1 MSMPFDAEAP
11 PDPAQAPAHDPAVVP
26 RRRVPR
32 LRLWSVF
39 VRQAFVRDTHY
50 RLHFVTT
57 VGVGVV
63 QLGLALVPIL
73 LMYGYT
79 DDVRGWSRTDV
90 IALVGMYQIATG
102 ILATFVAPNLHRMTT
117 YITRGELDGILLRPV
132 SAQFFLT
139 FRWVDLAELG
149 TVGTGAT
156 VVAIAFSRTDVQLG
170 VGAILSAGVLLA
182 CGLVLLTC
190 VWSALSYSAFW
201 LQSVE
206 PVPLVFQAVMEAGK
220 YPLPFFPPVARGF
233 FTFVFP
239 VAFATTFPIEAL
251 RGDIAWPAVAGGCAL
266 AVGAVLVVRAYWRF
280 GLRFY
285 ASASS

>member
-1 MSMPFDAEAP
+1 MTRNDAPSTDRARAA
-11 PDPAQAPAHDPAVVP
+11 DPVAT
-26 RRRVPR
+26 RRPVSR
-32 LRLWSVF
+32 LRLWLVF

-57 VGVGVV
+57 VGVGFL

-79 DDVRGWSRTDV
+79 DDIRGWSRTDV

-102 ILATFVAPNLHRMTT
+102 LMATFVAPNLHRMTT

-149 TVGTGAT
+149 TVGTGT
-156 VVAIAFSRTDVQLG
+156 VVLVVALSSTEVLLG
-170 VGAILSAGVLLA
+170 GGAILSAGVLLA

-201 LQSVE
+201 LQSVD

-220 YPLPFFPPVARGF
+220 YPLPFFPPLARGF
-233 FTFVFP
+233 LTFVFP
-239 VAFATTFPIEAL
+239 VAFATTFPVQAL
-251 RGDIAWPAVAGGCAL
+251 HGDIAWPVVVGGCAL
-266 AVGAVLVVRAYWRF
+266 AAGAVLVLRAYWRF
-280 GLRFY
+280 GLRSY